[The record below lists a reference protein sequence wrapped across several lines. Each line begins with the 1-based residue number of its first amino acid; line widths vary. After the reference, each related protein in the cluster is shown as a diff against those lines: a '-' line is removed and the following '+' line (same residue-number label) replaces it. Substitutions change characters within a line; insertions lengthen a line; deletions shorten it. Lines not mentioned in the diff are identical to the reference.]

1 MYKTLF
7 LSILSTIFIG
17 CSSTTALKHFKKDEL
32 QAKAMQYTKKADVI
46 INEEQKVL
54 LWATY
59 LNNIDIKE
67 FESEEETFL
76 TSVYFVNKD
85 NQELGV
91 KGYSFSLS
99 SDVSKPKN
107 EKTHKMNDNKEISN
121 SIPKSQKPTSVV
133 EVSKDNEL
141 YKNILSKNTW
151 GKYYLVKFE
160 KNEKS
165 DKLVLSLSDTNANS
179 AKLTFEK

>member
-17 CSSTTALKHFKKDEL
+17 CSSTTALKHFKKNEIE
-32 QAKAMQYTKKADVI
+32 AKAMQYTKKADVI

-67 FESEEETFL
+67 FQSDYETFI
-76 TSVYFVNKD
+76 TSLYFINSDIQDIKE
-85 NQELGV
+85 N
-91 KGYSFSLS
+91 GYSFYLNTK
-99 SDVSKPKN
+99 KPISI
-107 EKTHKMNDNKEISN
+107 EEISYEN
-121 SIPKSQKPTSVV
+121 KMY
-133 EVSKDNEL
+133 KD
-141 YKNILSKNTW
+141 ILSKNTW
-151 GKYYLVKFE
+151 GKYYLVKFK
-160 KNEKS
+160 KNKKS
-165 DKLVLSLSDTNANS
+165 DKLILTLSNTNANS

>member
-17 CSSTTALKHFKKDEL
+17 CSSTTALKHFKKNEIE
-32 QAKAMQYTKKADVI
+32 AKAMQYTKKADVI

-67 FESEEETFL
+67 FQSDYETFI
-76 TSVYFVNKD
+76 TSLYFINSDIQDIKE
-85 NQELGV
+85 N
-91 KGYSFSLS
+91 GYSFYLNTK
-99 SDVSKPKN
+99 KPISI
-107 EKTHKMNDNKEISN
+107 EEISYEN
-121 SIPKSQKPTSVV
+121 KMY
-133 EVSKDNEL
+133 KD
-141 YKNILSKNTW
+141 ILSKNTW
-151 GKYYLVKFE
+151 GKYYLVKFK
-160 KNEKS
+160 KNKKS
-165 DKLVLSLSDTNANS
+165 DKLILTLSNTNANF